1 MTELAAL
8 PDSTYGAAARI
19 AATADDARQLGF
31 ENVETRYEPQ
41 TGYHTVSGELPAETA
56 QRTVDRILGR

>member
-31 ENVETRYEPQ
+31 TNVETRYEPQ
-41 TGYHTVSGELPAETA
+41 TGYHVVTGDLPAAMA
-56 QRTVDRILGR
+56 QQTIDRILGR